1 MDPNSTYSL
10 KIRLL
15 GNPKK
20 AGKEIKSF
28 CSEKI
33 IDCDLKNYKDLVESI
48 VKEYPPGYLEVAHVQ
63 YYDDVLKIFPE
74 ENSDQELMSMFEKH
88 SQKKVV
94 EIFIAYY
101 DLAANR

>member
-20 AGKEIKSF
+20 ARKEIKSF